1 MRQFSCAVTQPAL
14 PLRSAHPMRRRGEA
28 ALSSPRTFARIQS
41 SPQLTGEGKAE
52 LARRMKAC
60 APDATLDFL
69 IAMNAK
75 SIDASH
81 QRSPGYS
88 KLASRYRRRSIK

>member
-1 MRQFSCAVTQPAL
+1 MRCRV
-14 PLRSAHPMRRRGEA
+14 EA
-28 ALSSPRTFARIQS
+28 ALSSPRNFARIHS
-41 SPQLTGEGKAE
+41 SPPLTNEGKAE
-52 LARRMKAC
+52 LARRMKAY
-60 APDATLDFL
+60 APDAMLDFL

-75 SIDASH
+75 FIDASH